1 MKVWLLFIFG
11 IVPIIS
17 QAQNRMISGE
27 VTDKEYNPIEFVT
40 ISLLSANDSSL
51 IAGTITN
58 EKGKFTLSCEEKK
71 DYIVRA
77 SHIEY
82 TTTFIAAGQSTNN
95 MTFILEPSIISMEE
109 IIIKSNFI
117 KHEYDRIIVNMKGNP
132 VVKGR
137 TINEALGMLP
147 GVINMND
154 ELRLNGGTVSKIYI
168 NGRELHDRTELSSLQ
183 ATDIEN
189 VEILPEADLQYNA
202 TTKGGII
209 YIFEKKCR
217 WWRQWFTLFARRNEK
232 KK

>member
-1 MKVWLLFIFG
+1 MMQKGFFIFAFRDQETIMKVWLLFIFG

-82 TTTFIAAGQSTNN
+82 PLCRTFCR
-95 MTFILEPSIISMEE
+95 
-109 IIIKSNFI
+109 K
-117 KHEYDRIIVNMKGNP
+117 NP
-132 VVKGR
+132 LSL
-137 TINEALGMLP
+137 TQCSP
-147 GVINMND
+147 G
-154 ELRLNGGTVSKIYI
+154 SAYF
-168 NGRELHDRTELSSLQ
+168 
-183 ATDIEN
+183 
-189 VEILPEADLQYNA
+189 P
-202 TTKGGII
+202 
-209 YIFEKKCR
+209 
-217 WWRQWFTLFARRNEK
+217 
-232 KK
+232 

>member
-109 IIIKSNFI
+109 III
-117 KHEYDRIIVNMKGNP
+117 
-132 VVKGR
+132 
-137 TINEALGMLP
+137 T
-147 GVINMND
+147 
-154 ELRLNGGTVSKIYI
+154 
-168 NGRELHDRTELSSLQ
+168 
-183 ATDIEN
+183 
-189 VEILPEADLQYNA
+189 
-202 TTKGGII
+202 
-209 YIFEKKCR
+209 
-217 WWRQWFTLFARRNEK
+217 
-232 KK
+232 

>member
-147 GVINMND
+147 GIINMND

-209 YIFEKKCR
+209 YISLKKMQMAEAMVHPLC
-217 WWRQWFTLFARRNEK
+217 
-232 KK
+232 

>member
-1 MKVWLLFIFG
+1 MQKGFFIFAFRDQETIMKVWLLFIFG

-82 TTTFIAAGQSTNN
+82 TT
-95 MTFILEPSIISMEE
+95 PSLPP
-109 IIIKSNFI
+109 
-117 KHEYDRIIVNMKGNP
+117 VNLQ
-132 VVKGR
+132 
-137 TINEALGMLP
+137 TIWHSYWNLP
-147 GVINMND
+147 
-154 ELRLNGGTVSKIYI
+154 
-168 NGRELHDRTELSSLQ
+168 LS
-183 ATDIEN
+183 AW
-189 VEILPEADLQYNA
+189 
-202 TTKGGII
+202 K
-209 YIFEKKCR
+209 R
-217 WWRQWFTLFARRNEK
+217 
-232 KK
+232 

>member
-1 MKVWLLFIFG
+1 MQKGFFIFAFRDQETIMKVWLLFIFG

-82 TTTFIAAGQSTNN
+82 T
-95 MTFILEPSIISMEE
+95 L
-109 IIIKSNFI
+109 
-117 KHEYDRIIVNMKGNP
+117 
-132 VVKGR
+132 
-137 TINEALGMLP
+137 
-147 GVINMND
+147 
-154 ELRLNGGTVSKIYI
+154 
-168 NGRELHDRTELSSLQ
+168 
-183 ATDIEN
+183 
-189 VEILPEADLQYNA
+189 
-202 TTKGGII
+202 
-209 YIFEKKCR
+209 
-217 WWRQWFTLFARRNEK
+217 TLIHI
-232 KK
+232 